1 MFPPFAYLCPLLS
14 PAQDAG
20 GARSLASS
28 SSFGAA
34 MASFSSRVGKGESAS
49 ESSSA
54 GALWT
59 KHQGAIT
66 CVQAVARAPSGAVT
80 AFSTSGLDGRVV
92 VWNVAALAHVPGVVA
107 A

>member
-1 MFPPFAYLCPLLS
+1 MPAPPSL
-14 PAQDAG
+14 QDAG
-20 GARSLASS
+20 GGRTLTSA

-49 ESSSA
+49 ESSTAA

-92 VWNVAALAHVPGVVA
+92 VWNVSALAHVPGVA
-107 A
+107 AA

>member
-1 MFPPFAYLCPLLS
+1 
-14 PAQDAG
+14 
-20 GARSLASS
+20 
-28 SSFGAA
+28 

-49 ESSSA
+49 ESSTAA

-92 VWNVAALAHVPGVVA
+92 VWNVSALAHVPGVA
-107 A
+107 AA